1 MTFTAREADGGLYG
15 VCVPPDVTQ
24 PFSYRLKGLS
34 SKPPVDANVS
44 FGLDVYSDTSY
55 LSESPCEA
63 LYGGQ
68 QFTHGL
74 ATVLES
80 SHIAT
85 EVNDPGI
92 NHLDQMINVLDY
104 FSPARDK
111 FSAKS
116 IQPYLE
122 PDVSL
127 NHTVVQI
134 ACNPAALLVS
144 SIHSETIHEPAVIE
158 NGFNVFDDLMEEV
171 CI

>member
-1 MTFTAREADGGLYG
+1 MTLTAREADSGLYG

-24 PFSYRLKGLS
+24 PFSYCLKYLS
-34 SKPPVDANVS
+34 RKPPVDANVS
-44 FGLDVYSDTSY
+44 FGLDMYSDTSY

-74 ATVLES
+74 AAVLES
-80 SHIAT
+80 PHIAT
-85 EVNDPGI
+85 EVNDSRI
-92 NHLDQMINVLDY
+92 NHLDQMVNVLHY
-104 FSPARDK
+104 FSPTRDK
-111 FSAKS
+111 FSANS

-127 NHTVVQI
+127 NHTVVKI

-144 SIHSETIHEPAVIE
+144 GIQCV
-158 NGFNVFDDLMEEV
+158 
-171 CI
+171 